1 MIDKIFQTLKADCKA
16 CMRVRC
22 LSFVVGRVGVW
33 SVAYVAL
40 DEATRGGREGRRSR
54 CFKPWSLSAPPPA
67 IDLDPP
73 PSRCQFASRPTLFE
87 PPSFAAH
94 LFAGA
99 LFFAP
104 SNSTI
109 STKLA
114 FPDSF
119 QSAARSCPSL
129 APCERWRTRWED
141 RKMMPIDVFG
151 SQ

>member
-1 MIDKIFQTLKADCKA
+1 M
-16 CMRVRC
+16 RC

-40 DEATRGGREGRRSR
+40 DEATRGEREGRRSR
-54 CFKPWSLSAPPPA
+54 CLKPWSLSAPPPA

-73 PSRCQFASRPTLFE
+73 PSRCQFASRAN
-87 PPSFAAH
+87 SFRAS
-94 LFAGA
+94 LLRSSFICRCT
-99 LFFAP
+99 FFAP

-119 QSAARSCPSL
+119 QSAARSRPSL

-141 RKMMPIDVFG
+141 RKMMPIPCADRCLRIAEVEG
-151 SQ
+151 RSRTS